1 MRLRRRCI
9 TIINNE
15 IDYDKLAEAVAKTVK
30 TEPKTQ
36 EVKTE
41 ISFFKKIWF
50 IIINKKDTDRNL
62 TIGIFSALLTAMFNL
77 LAVLLVLADIRFLIP
92 RVVAVVNSSWTADK
106 IAENIVSI
114 ALYVILIFF
123 SFMFAVF
130 LRGSANE
137 IKKEKD
143 SNFIL
148 SVFSGVVSFSALIVA
163 LIALLKGVA

>member
-15 IDYDKLAEAVAKTVK
+15 IDYDKLAEAVAKAVK

-41 ISFFKKIWF
+41 ISFLKKICF
-50 IIINKKDTDRNL
+50 IIRNKKDTDRNL
-62 TIGIFSALLTAMFNL
+62 TIGIFSGLLTVLFNS
-77 LAVLLVLADIRFLIP
+77 LAIIVALVGVLFLIGMF
-92 RVVAVVNSSWTADK
+92 VTAANTSWTADK
-106 IAENIVSI
+106 VAANIASI
-114 ALYVILIFF
+114 ALSVILIFF
-123 SFMFAVF
+123 SFLFAVF

-137 IKKEKD
+137 INKEKD

-163 LIALLKGVA
+163 LIALLEGVA